1 MRPDDAH
8 RQQAAD
14 LRRKREVVMEEALR
28 AATALMA
35 VVFAGGLLTA
45 LPFVPVWMFGAALA
59 GVALSLPAGVAVRLG
74 GLRGNDDPHQARWF
88 RSFIGVTVAATL
100 GALLLALTG
109 VTGLETALWRL
120 AGVLAVLGAI
130 ALLRG
135 RVFPDP
141 DAEHGQRTHGDR

>member
-1 MRPDDAH
+1 
-8 RQQAAD
+8 
-14 LRRKREVVMEEALR
+14 MEEVLR
-28 AATALMA
+28 AATTLMA

-74 GLRGNDDPHQARWF
+74 ALRGNDDPHQDRWL
-88 RSFIGVTVAATL
+88 RGFIGVTVAATL
-100 GALLLALTG
+100 GALLLALTS
-109 VTGLETALWRL
+109 VTGLENALWRL

-141 DAEHGQRTHGDR
+141 DAGQGEPRHSDG